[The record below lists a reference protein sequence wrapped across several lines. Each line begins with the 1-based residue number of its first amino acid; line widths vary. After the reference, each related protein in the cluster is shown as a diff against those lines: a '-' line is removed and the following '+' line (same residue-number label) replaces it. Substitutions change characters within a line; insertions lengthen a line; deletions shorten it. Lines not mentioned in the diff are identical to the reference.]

1 MACRGSRLHASRP
14 TRGQGGLSRTPWL
27 LAIVLLSLW
36 QCLPSHGLT
45 WLQLLSTIRALIGGC
60 IDRSPGTLT
69 LHVSIGVSICRHMR
83 AAFGLWL
90 AQRSTRWLFPEA
102 PPDLINFSMAQK
114 HRFFDPPKIRPDPKS
129 LALGPLGD
137 TTQGLETKLE
147 PKWSRK
153 GAISP
158 PVL

>member
-1 MACRGSRLHASRP
+1 MCYWGAYEGSKSLGILCYPFAYMN
-14 TRGQGGLSRTPWL
+14 L
-27 LAIVLLSLW
+27 LL
-36 QCLPSHGLT
+36 LT
-45 WLQLLSTIRALIGGC
+45 WGG
-60 IDRSPGTLT
+60 
-69 LHVSIGVSICRHMR
+69 
-83 AAFGLWL
+83 

-102 PPDLINFSMAQK
+102 PPDLINFNMAQK
-114 HRFFDPPKIRPDPKS
+114 HRIFDPPKIGPYPMS

-147 PKWSRK
+147 PNWSRK

>member
-1 MACRGSRLHASRP
+1 MIHHDGKLYIQVIRLTRQDKTRRRAPRPSHDVTMASVAHGMKKLSLHGRLASPSLRPWAGGKDPRRATGCRE
-14 TRGQGGLSRTPWL
+14 GLSRTPWL

-60 IDRSPGTLT
+60 IDRSPGALT

-102 PPDLINFSMAQK
+102 PPDL
-114 HRFFDPPKIRPDPKS
+114 
-129 LALGPLGD
+129 
-137 TTQGLETKLE
+137 
-147 PKWSRK
+147 
-153 GAISP
+153 
-158 PVL
+158 